1 MHPEENT
8 EELCTKNPKTQDH
21 VLKRDQ
27 RKGKFKKGKNKHRVK
42 YRST

>member
-8 EELCTKNPKTQDH
+8 EELCTKKTKTQDH

-27 RKGKFKKGKNKHRVK
+27 RKGKF
-42 YRST
+42 